1 MGGITFGSSVAI
13 QSVLALV
20 VLFLVSARFYL
31 RLGIQRKRP
40 ETSDYFILV
49 AWVCA
54 LVSSSGDV
62 LLLSM
67 RWDSALLMTFE
78 NYEGSTDEFVLY
90 LKCAYVAT
98 FFFYS
103 GFYLAKFAILS
114 VYLQLFPRHLKAKRH
129 LLYATIAYSVVGFIA
144 TILVLIL
151 SCLPVERNWSTI
163 PEDVCSFIIA
173 TDIMWGI
180 HFSSSVL
187 RSTVFLL
194 PFLILKGMK
203 MKTSV
208 KIGLYATFGLGFID
222 LAVGS
227 CLRYVWIRWSIT
239 NVTLAALDL
248 YCALDQYICLIIACL
263 PPLRPY
269 LRVLRLDG
277 STAAS
282 GTGGSGKA
290 GGRAFSGATGS
301 GQPQLSKASSYRHHR
316 RQQSRLSAIPADV
329 EAARLASIDGID
341 DGVDG
346 GSRAGGYGYELK
358 DVPQG
363 AAAASRTT
371 DGESMWSSSSLPDG
385 PTRGVAGPLTRP
397 GE

>member
-1 MGGITFGSSVAI
+1 MEAGALTLFGSNP
-13 QSVLALV
+13 
-20 VLFLVSARFYL
+20 
-31 RLGIQRKRP
+31 K
-40 ETSDYFILV
+40 T
-49 AWVCA
+49 
-54 LVSSSGDV
+54 
-62 LLLSM
+62 
-67 RWDSALLMTFE
+67 
-78 NYEGSTDEFVLY
+78 
-90 LKCAYVAT
+90 
-98 FFFYS
+98 
-103 GFYLAKFAILS
+103 
-114 VYLQLFPRHLKAKRH
+114 
-129 LLYATIAYSVVGFIA
+129 TI
-144 TILVLIL
+144 
-151 SCLPVERNWSTI
+151 
-163 PEDVCSFIIA
+163 
-173 TDIMWGI
+173 
-180 HFSSSVL
+180 
-187 RSTVFLL
+187 
-194 PFLILKGMK
+194 
-203 MKTSV
+203 
-208 KIGLYATFGLGFID
+208 
-222 LAVGS
+222 
-227 CLRYVWIRWSIT
+227 
-239 NVTLAALDL
+239 DL

-290 GGRAFSGATGS
+290 GGRVFSGVTGS

-316 RQQSRLSAIPADV
+316 RQQSRLSAIPGDV

-371 DGESMWSSSSLPDG
+371 DGEGMWSSSSLPDG